1 MRLILLSVLFFVFLK
16 PAFADESERYWVFFK
31 DKGQI
36 FDAEI
41 SYKTAAVLSQKAL
54 ERRSLRSSSALLTYS
69 DLPPSGHYIRQLE
82 NLGIKIHHQSH
93 WLNAVSCYL
102 NGADRKQ
109 IASLSFVQRISPVK
123 TYIRAVGGNGLFP
136 PDLHKPDNEEY
147 GPSLNQNA
155 MLGIPASHAAG
166 LHGENILI
174 AVFDTGFILDHEV
187 FNQIQVTDTWDFI
200 HNDPDVDN
208 DENDLPGQ
216 HNHGSE
222 VLAVLAGYK
231 PGELIGPA
239 YRARFLLAKTE
250 DLSSETHL
258 EEDNWVAA
266 AEWAERAGADI
277 ISTSVGYDYSVGY
290 TYDDMDGNTA
300 IITRAA
306 DLAVKKGV
314 AVFSAAGNE
323 GLGAWKY
330 IGAPADG
337 DSVIAVGGVR
347 PDGTYWPS
355 SSQGPTYDGRLK
367 PDLAAQA
374 QQVYSINS
382 SSIDEYQ
389 YVNGTS
395 FACPLVAG
403 TAAIVLSAMPFLDPV
418 ALRDTLKQYASRND
432 NPDNFVG
439 SGLVDMERLIVFF
452 LNKPGVHLLEFTGS
466 AGPGRNLLAWSV
478 DREIGNTKWLI
489 RRCEGNAPVQKI
501 SEIESIPSLTGI
513 QNYSYTDAN
522 ISSGRSFTY
531 KLFAVLQTGEELFV
545 DSLTLS
551 SIAPAGLSLLHNY
564 PNPFNDRTRIII
576 GLSNPQTVN
585 LAVFN
590 IRGQLIKE
598 LIADE
603 NLSADFHHVIWDA
616 TDSSGKKV
624 STGNY
629 FVRLKSD
636 SGERMMKILYV
647 K

>member
-1 MRLILLSVLFFVFLK
+1 MRVILIPVLFFVFLQL
-16 PAFADESERYWVFFK
+16 AFAEDAERYWIFFK

-36 FDAEI
+36 SGAEE
-41 SYKTAAVLSQKAL
+41 SYKTAAVLSQKAV

-69 DLPPSGHYIRQLE
+69 DLPPSGYYIRQLE
-82 NLGIKIHHQSH
+82 NLGIKIHQQSH

-102 NGADRKQ
+102 NGADKKQ
-109 IASLSFVQRISPVK
+109 IARFSFVQRISPVK
-123 TYIRAVGGNGLFP
+123 TYMRAEGRNGLFP
-136 PDLHKPDNEEY
+136 PVLNKLDNEEY

-166 LHGENILI
+166 LHGEDILI

-187 FNQIQVTDTWDFI
+187 FNQIQIADTWDFI
-200 HNDPDVDN
+200 HNDSDVDN
-208 DENDLPGQ
+208 DEGDLPSQ

-290 TYDDMDGNTA
+290 TYEDMDGNTA

-314 AVFSAAGNE
+314 AVLSAAGNE
-323 GLGAWKY
+323 GLSAWKY

-382 SSIDEYQ
+382 ASIDEYQ

-395 FACPLVAG
+395 YACPLVAG
-403 TAAIVLSAMPFLDPV
+403 TAAIVLSAMPFLNPI
-418 ALRDTLKQYASRND
+418 ALRDTLKHYASRYK

-439 SGLVDMERLIVFF
+439 SGLVDMERLIVFV

-466 AGPGRNLLAWSV
+466 PGPGRNFLAWIV
-478 DREIGNTKWLI
+478 DREIGNTKWLV
-489 RRCEGNAPVQKI
+489 RRREGNAPFQTI
-501 SEIESIPSLTGI
+501 SEIESIPSATGI
-513 QNYSYTDAN
+513 QSYSYTDDD
-522 ISSGRSFTY
+522 ISSGRPFIY
-531 KLFAVLQTGEELFV
+531 RLFAVIQTGEELFV

-551 SIAPAGLSLLHNY
+551 SLAPAGLSLLHNY
-564 PNPFNDRTRIII
+564 PNPFNDRTRLII

-590 IRGQLIKE
+590 IRGQLVKE
-598 LIADE
+598 LIANE
-603 NLSADFHHVIWDA
+603 NLSADYHHVIWDA
-616 TDSSGKKV
+616 TDASGKKV
-624 STGNY
+624 STGSY
-629 FVRLKSD
+629 YVRLKSD
-636 SGERMMKILYV
+636 SAERMIKILYV